1 MSALEFGK
9 LAGRRVLLGVSGS
22 IAAYKAPM
30 ILRLLRAAGA
40 DVRVIVTQSAERFI
54 TRAVFSGLGA
64 DVFSDMWSGPGE
76 PHVDL
81 ANWAQLIL
89 VAPATADTLARL
101 RQGRAHDLL
110 TATVLCFDGPV
121 VVAPA
126 MHPKMWHHP
135 ATMENVTA
143 LRARRISFV
152 GPIQGEVAS
161 GEEGMGRMEEPEV
174 IANWVASCLTETSGP
189 LRGRHIIVTAG
200 PTREAID
207 PVRAITNLSSGKMGY
222 AIAAAAVARGA
233 AVTLISGPVHL
244 KPPTGADCVFVE
256 SATQMKW
263 ALEDALGPNKDRAD
277 VLIMSAAVSDYRP
290 VESSP
295 TKIKRGEGELTIAMR
310 PNPDLLKTI
319 GMSRI
324 GLRPVL
330 VGFALETLPD
340 RELVF
345 HARQKLIEKQVDL
358 IVANRVDES
367 LGRDESRVQLVSAQD
382 CTPLPSMNKTSVAA
396 RLLDWVEKRLS
407 AETSLDTVP

>member
-64 DVFSDMWSGPGE
+64 EVFSDMWAGPGE

-110 TATVLCFDGPV
+110 TATVLCFEGPV

-126 MHPKMWHHP
+126 MHPKMWSHS
-135 ATMENVTA
+135 ATVENVTA
-143 LRARRISFV
+143 LRGRRISFV
-152 GPIQGEVAS
+152 GPVQGEVAS
-161 GEEGMGRMEEPEV
+161 GEEGMGRMEEPDV
-174 IANWVASCLTETSGP
+174 IASWVASRLTDTSGP

-222 AIAAAAVARGA
+222 AIAAAAISRGA

-244 KPPTGADCVFVE
+244 KPPTGADCILVE

-295 TKIKRGEGELTIAMR
+295 TKIKRGEGELNIALR

-340 RELVF
+340 KELVF

-382 CTPLPSMNKTSVAA
+382 CAPLPSMSKASVAA
-396 RLLDWVEKRLS
+396 RLLDWVEKRLN
-407 AETSLDTVP
+407 AGTNQDTVP